1 MHASVVV
8 TFTHMV
14 TYDLDLSPL
23 MLKTYSAMHRLP
35 QDLRST
41 DIREQFKRRLKDWH
55 LSVSKAGGTSDRR

>member
-1 MHASVVV
+1 
-8 TFTHMV
+8 
-14 TYDLDLSPL
+14 